1 MQYSKNSF
9 GKSNIF
15 LVAAPTNHR
24 MLDAPRLS
32 YCPDCSRHRE
42 IGSNVILIW
51 FHIEK
56 NGGNILTSYFLESK
70 YRRHFLQ
77 SKCKLLWESRNFNS
91 EDCMEKIVFPFMMN
105 VWVMQAVCNRYSTVP
120 ETYFPP
126 WTVSEGWAHSE
137 WTVSARWMEFSESLW
152 TMNGERTQ
160 ITNGVQMR
168 AQSERWTICE
178 HYMKSWWTIY
188 SECLGSFPYIVFRR

>member
-1 MQYSKNSF
+1 MTLPLRLIKDSQRQGFIENCRAGSYPILRMIEILSWGINDLRCSNVVKRSASIMQYSKNSF

-42 IGSNVILIW
+42 IGSNIILIW

-77 SKCKLLWESRNFNS
+77 SKCK
-91 EDCMEKIVFPFMMN
+91 
-105 VWVMQAVCNRYSTVP
+105 
-120 ETYFPP
+120 
-126 WTVSEGWAHSE
+126 
-137 WTVSARWMEFSESLW
+137 
-152 TMNGERTQ
+152 
-160 ITNGVQMR
+160 
-168 AQSERWTICE
+168 
-178 HYMKSWWTIY
+178 
-188 SECLGSFPYIVFRR
+188 